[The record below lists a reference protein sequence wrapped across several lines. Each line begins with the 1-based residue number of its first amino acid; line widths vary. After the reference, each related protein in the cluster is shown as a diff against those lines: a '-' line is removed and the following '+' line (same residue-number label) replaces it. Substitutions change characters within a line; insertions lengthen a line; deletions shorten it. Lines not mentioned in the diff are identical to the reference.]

1 MTKDIFI
8 SNGFDVIVSQKTF
21 DVFEAAEHLLSRR
34 RKRLAGISRQGERV
48 TLSFSFLR
56 CPWCGKT
63 VPAEQGEGV
72 ICRSSILA
80 LTGIQQSLFEAP
92 ELAASPQNMSGELSC
107 PRCGSKSKLAD
118 GGYALSVK
126 AYGGVITV
134 SRRLKTI
141 DDILGISWAD
151 ISDVPLD
158 MSACEQVC
166 FDTARA
172 EITLCI
178 VSGGVTV
185 CRKKNF
191 KQKDTP
197 LADIINKS
205 RQLKRALKNA
215 FLCVWGRPLPY
226 TVQELGFDRFCLM
239 TRFVGF
245 DRDFY
250 ESLPCRLGSKML
262 DDSFLPAAINVR
274 NEKSAVKCLADSH
287 LSRTKSVRRH
297 FYNNPALLLYISEC
311 ERLADVV
318 GNVDYFCRLLSDDSI
333 FAILSAV
340 HTYPGVIEM
349 YRDYVRV
356 CGAKS
361 LIYWLTSYRIAFN
374 KYAMRYHAMSEA
386 AREKE
391 PMRWKD
397 SDCFFERR
405 PSVGYSV
412 LMHRPPDNVPDSVI
426 DGHLFRWL
434 KNSDDYARAS
444 AALSNCLCEWS
455 DCDNPVCVIERKNSI
470 LAAIE
475 VCPDTNTVVQA
486 RTELNGD
493 ISKNKKLNSV
503 FCRWVAQNSLI
514 FEKNV

>member
-1 MTKDIFI
+1 MTKYIHI
-8 SNGFDVIVSQKTF
+8 SNGFDVIVSQKTLDIF
-21 DVFEAAEHLLSRR
+21 QAADYLLSRR
-34 RKRLAGISRQGERV
+34 RKRLAGIGRQGNRV

-63 VPAEQGEGV
+63 VSTDNGGGIP
-72 ICRSSILA
+72 CRNSL
-80 LTGIQQSLFEAP
+80 LTMVGIQQSFFESP
-92 ELAASPQNMSGELSC
+92 ELTAPPQKTVDTLEC
-107 PRCGSKSKLAD
+107 PRCGFKSKRAD
-118 GGYALSVK
+118 GTHTLSV
-126 AYGGVITV
+126 AVCGSVITV
-134 SRRLKTI
+134 SRRLDTV
-141 DDILGISWAD
+141 DDILGIAWTD
-151 ISDVPLD
+151 ISDIPLD
-158 MSACEQVC
+158 MSVCEQVC
-166 FDTARA
+166 FDTARG

-178 VSGGVTV
+178 VNGGVPV
-185 CRKKNF
+185 CRKSNF

-197 LADIINKS
+197 IAELINKS

-215 FLCVWGRPLPY
+215 FYCVWGRPLPY
-226 TVQELGFDRFCLM
+226 TVSELGLEQICLI

-250 ESLPCRLGSKML
+250 DRLPCRLGSKTL
-262 DDSFLPAAINVR
+262 DDSFLPAAVNVR
-274 NEKSAVKCLADSH
+274 DEKSAVKCLADSP
-287 LSRTKSVRRH
+287 LSGTKSVRRL

-311 ERLADVV
+311 ERLADAVD
-318 GNVDYFCRLLSDDSI
+318 NVDYFCKLLSDNGI
-333 FAILSAV
+333 FAILSGL
-340 HTYPGVIEM
+340 HTYPGIIEM

-361 LIYWLTSYRIAFN
+361 LVYWLTSYRIAFN

-386 AREKE
+386 ARERE

-405 PSVGYSV
+405 PSVDYSV
-412 LMHRPPDNVPDSVI
+412 MMHRPPEDMPDTVI

-434 KNSDDYARAS
+434 KNSDDYARAA

-455 DCDNPVCVIERKNSI
+455 DCDNPVCVIMHKNSI

-475 VCPDTNTVVQA
+475 VCEHTHTVVQA

-493 ISKNKKLNSV
+493 IADNKKLNAV
-503 FCRWVAQNSLI
+503 FNRWLVNNSLK